1 MTNISDLRPMSMGEV
16 LDRSFQVLRRHLG
29 TLFLTALVGILPLL
43 GIYLSAIP
51 YSSTSAGAS
60 GAAAALFGFFYLLM
74 FLTTAVAW
82 GALTRDVDQ
91 AVHGR
96 SVGFKEGLV
105 RGFKAFFRIVAYW
118 IMAYLAA
125 VALLFPALFV
135 AGIAMVA
142 AGGALG
148 GSVLAIFLAGGV
160 VVVVAGAALLV
171 WAPIGFL
178 GLPVLIVEGLGPIRA
193 VRRAHALGKGGRIR
207 VAATAFTAWVI
218 MMLPT
223 IGLSFMLGLG
233 LALFDPT
240 AAGTSTSTQLYFY
253 QVFSFLITGVTTPFM
268 VAAMVFTYYDRRVRR
283 EGYDVELASES
294 LSQTTA

>member
-1 MTNISDLRPMSMGEV
+1 MLNTSDLRPMTMGEV

-51 YSSTSAGAS
+51 YSSATAGAS

-74 FLTTAVAW
+74 FLTAAVSW

-91 AVHGR
+91 AAHGR
-96 SVGFKEGLV
+96 SVGVKDGLA
-105 RGFKAFFRIVAYW
+105 RGFRAFFRIVGYW

-125 VALLFPALFV
+125 VGILMPMIFI
-135 AGIAMVA
+135 AGIVLAV

-148 GSVLAIFLAGGV
+148 QSVLAVVLVGGAT
-160 VVVVAGAALLV
+160 VALLGAAVLF

-178 GLPVLIVEGLGPIRA
+178 GLPALMVEHLGPIKA
-193 VRRAHALGKGGRIR
+193 VRRAHSLGKGGRFR
-207 VAATAFTAWVI
+207 VAATAFTAWLI

-223 IGLSFMLGLG
+223 VGLSFLLGLG
-233 LALFDPT
+233 LAVFDPT

-294 LSQTTA
+294 LSQTA